1 MRHGNLFRA
10 FCGGFFGTLI
20 MTLFAY
26 MFRSWEGKG
35 LDIATMLGSVIRPSL
50 VSLSTGNEGWTF
62 VGNRAWE
69 VGLIWHFVNGT
80 IIFPLLYA
88 YFVYRMLPRW
98 SLLNETTRGVMW
110 GVILWFLMGLAAMPV
125 LGFGIFG
132 TKMPSF
138 VLIGI
143 EAFFLHVAYGALF
156 GFIAGNQAG
165 REPVSH
171 RAAPASRGIQL
182 EHSEPNRS

>member
-26 MFRSWEGKG
+26 MVRSWAGGG
-35 LDIATMLGSVIRPSL
+35 LDIATMLGSLIHPSM
-50 VSLSTGNEGWTF
+50 VSLSARNDAWTF

-88 YFVYRMLPRW
+88 YFIYKLLPRW
-98 SLLNETTRGVMW
+98 KLLNDTIRGAMW
-110 GVILWFLMGLAAMPV
+110 GTILWVLMGLVAMPV

-132 TKMPSF
+132 IKMPSF

-143 EAFFLHVAYGALF
+143 EAFFLHAIYGGLF

-165 REPVSH
+165 SEAVPH
-171 RAAPASRGIQL
+171 RAAPAKRGIPL
-182 EHSEPNRS
+182 EQMKSHRS